1 METFFKEN
9 ILLTIIYI
17 LWTLPWKAYALWT
30 ASREKHKRWFIAL
43 LILNTF
49 AIVDIF
55 YLFYVAKKD
64 VRDIKKL
71 FTTKI

>member
-9 ILLTIIYI
+9 ILLTVITI
-17 LWTLPWKAYALWT
+17 LWILPWKGYALWT
-30 ASREKHKRWFIAL
+30 ASRENHKRWFIAL

-55 YLFYVAKKD
+55 YLFYIAKKD
-64 VRDIKKL
+64 VHDIKKL
-71 FTTKI
+71 FKTKI